1 MVILNFSY
9 MTASSENDTYWTSV
23 QMLVQ
28 ISHFFIPSI
37 SKGLSIPLLMKV
49 FSRNMC
55 ISTSIQMTMK
65 TLNHAKILQRCIYYY

>member
-55 ISTSIQMTMK
+55 ISTSI
-65 TLNHAKILQRCIYYY
+65 